1 VLTCQPALH
10 DATLLHATSNWAC
23 AHVRSVFLEASFFMK
38 SQPDAAG
45 RTAAEVVTQLPVPS
59 RLGMLRFE
67 RLNEAN
73 WALLYLDPNCEKQ
86 FGLPA
91 VELCA
96 LIGSPYASLMEPEAR
111 YQLHDAVQ
119 LQLNNSPYYLV
130 RYTLHTN
137 KGALG
142 VLELG
147 EGYKQHNRHLLRGY
161 LMVVDGLFDDSEQQF
176 GPDLETQN
184 SRLQIALELNQRA
197 QHEQLLHLERVRA
210 QQGLILRLARHRYS
224 TSNSLQEAAGL
235 ITKSACE
242 IYDIACASIW
252 NLVDQRLEPIAE
264 YRRSTGEY
272 LLPEPIDA
280 SVFPSYL
287 EALHN
292 SRAIDANDAQHDPR
306 TREMADSFRP
316 RDISAILDASI
327 RIDGQVVG
335 VLCLE
340 QTGTPREW
348 QSDEIAF
355 AGELADQFA
364 QVISNHNRRTATSA
378 LHLFQRAVE
387 QSANAF
393 LLVNCDGVV
402 EYVNPS
408 FTAITQYTTEEV
420 HGQRLSELPAL
431 ENLNELLLDA
441 NSSLTKSNSWQ
452 GEFKSRRKN
461 LEPYWGQLS
470 ISKVYGDNRELTHY
484 IGIYEDITQS
494 KLAQQRIERLAY
506 TDNLTNLGNRPAFI
520 RNLDERF
527 ARDCDIPIS
536 LLLVDID
543 NFKRINDSLGHQT
556 GDKLLISLAR
566 RLRNSLNPSGIL
578 ARFASNEFAILLD
591 DTDLDAGQQVAS
603 SVLRTLD
610 KPMFVDNQ
618 LISVTASVGL
628 ACAPLHGHDPQTLM
642 KNAGL
647 ALHKA
652 KANGK
657 HQVQVFTEALNAE
670 ASYKLFV
677 ENNLRRALT
686 QNELEVFYQP
696 KLCLRTGRLL
706 GMEALLR
713 WNHPERGMIRPDQF
727 ISVAEETGLIIP
739 IGKWVA
745 RQACRMSKE
754 LTAAGFGR
762 LQVAINLSPKQFSD
776 PELVASIATILQEE
790 NLDASLL
797 ELELTEGLLLE
808 ATEDTRQQLDSLKK
822 LGLSLAMDDFGTG
835 YSSFSYLKK
844 FPIDVIKI
852 DRSFIRDIPDDQ
864 DDMEITSAVIAMAH
878 NLKLKVVAEG
888 IETAE
893 QLAFLRRH
901 RCDVGQGYLF
911 DRPIPGEELVEKLR
925 RYPRGPLA

>member
-1 VLTCQPALH
+1 
-10 DATLLHATSNWAC
+10 
-23 AHVRSVFLEASFFMK
+23 MK
-38 SQPDAAG
+38 SQPDAAN
-45 RTAAEVVTQLPVPS
+45 RMVAEVVTQLPVPS

-67 RLNEAN
+67 RLNEAS
-73 WALLYLDPNCEKQ
+73 WALLYLDPACERT

-91 VELCA
+91 AQLCS
-96 LIGSPYASLMEPEAR
+96 LTGSPYASLMEPEAR
-111 YQLHDAVQ
+111 HRLHDAIQAQ
-119 LQLNNSPYYLV
+119 LVDSAHYTV
-130 RYTLHTN
+130 RYTLHSN
-137 KGALG
+137 HGSLH
-142 VLELG
+142 LMELG
-147 EGYKQHNRHLLRGY
+147 EAFRQRNRQLLRGY
-161 LMVVDGLFDDSEQQF
+161 LMVVDAAVGDVVDDTLKPASVSS
-176 GPDLETQN
+176 P
-184 SRLQIALELNQRA
+184 LQMALELNQRA
-197 QHEQLLHLERVRA
+197 QQEQLQHMERASA
-210 QQGLILRLARHRYS
+210 QQALILSLAQQRYGPHKP
-224 TSNSLQEAAGL
+224 LLEAAEL
-235 ITKSACE
+235 ITRNACD
-242 IYDIACASIW
+242 IYAVDCASLW
-252 NLVDQRLEPIAE
+252 TLQ
-264 YRRSTGEY
+264 GQQ
-272 LLPEPIDA
+272 LLPITAYYGDRQVHGCLQPVDLGE
-280 SVFPSYL
+280 FPDYL
-287 EALHN
+287 AALHA
-292 SRAIDANDAQHDPR
+292 SRAIDASDVASDPR
-306 TREMADSFRP
+306 TRQLARQLAM
-316 RDISAILDASI
+316 RDVSSVLDASI

-340 QTGTPREW
+340 QSGGGRVW
-348 QSDEIAF
+348 RADEIAF

-364 QVISNHNRRTATSA
+364 QVINNHDRRAATSA
-378 LHLFQRAVE
+378 LNLFQRAVE

-408 FTAITQYTTEEV
+408 FTAITQYSTEEV
-420 HGQRLSELPAL
+420 HGKRLADLPAL
-431 ENLNELLLDA
+431 ENLSELLFDA
-441 NSSLTKSNSWQ
+441 PSSLANGNSWQ

-470 ISKVYGDNRELTHY
+470 ISKVYGDDRELTHY

-520 RNLDERF
+520 RCLDESF
-527 ARDCDIPIS
+527 AHDSDRPIS
-536 LLLVDID
+536 MMLVDID

-556 GDKLLISLAR
+556 GDKLLVSLSR
-566 RLRNSLNPSGIL
+566 RLRNSLSPAGSL
-578 ARFASNEFAILLD
+578 ARFASNEFAVLLH
-591 DTDLDAGQQVAS
+591 DTDLEAGQRIAQE
-603 SVLRTLD
+603 VLLTLD

-618 LISVTASVGL
+618 LINVTGSVGL
-628 ACAPLHGHDPQTLM
+628 ACAPLHGRDPQTLM

-686 QNELEVFYQP
+686 QNELDVFYQP

-713 WNHPERGMIRPDQF
+713 WNHPEKGMIRPDQF

-739 IGKWVA
+739 IGKWIA
-745 RQACRMSKE
+745 RQACRMSKA
-754 LTAAGFGR
+754 LTAAGLGR

-776 PELVASIATILQEE
+776 PDLVASIASILQEE
-790 NLDASLL
+790 ALDASLL

-808 ATEDTRQQLDSLKK
+808 ATVDTHQQLEQLKQ
-822 LGLSLAMDDFGTG
+822 LGMTLAMDDFGTG
-835 YSSFSYLKK
+835 YSSLSYLKK

-852 DRSFIRDIPDDQ
+852 DRSFIHEIPDNQ

-888 IETAE
+888 IETAA
-893 QLAFLRRH
+893 QLAFLRRQ

-911 DRPIPGEELVEKLR
+911 DKPIPGAELIERLK
-925 RYPRGPLA
+925 RYPRGPKA

>member
-1 VLTCQPALH
+1 
-10 DATLLHATSNWAC
+10 
-23 AHVRSVFLEASFFMK
+23 MK
-38 SQPDAAG
+38 SQPDVA
-45 RTAAEVVTQLPVPS
+45 RMAAEVVTQLPVPS

-67 RLNEAN
+67 RLNEAS
-73 WALLYLDPNCEKQ
+73 WALLYLDPNCERQ

-96 LIGSPYASLMEPEAR
+96 LVGTPYASLMEPQVR
-111 YQLHDAVQ
+111 YQLHDAIQQQ
-119 LQLNNSPYYLV
+119 LSQSPHYLV
-130 RYTLHTN
+130 RYTLHTSD
-137 KGALG
+137 GPLSL
-142 VLELG
+142 LEMG
-147 EGYKQHNRHLLRGY
+147 EAYKQHNRHLVRGY
-161 LMVVDGLFDDSEQQF
+161 LMVVDGLFSEA
-176 GPDLETQN
+176 PVTAPTADLENQN

-197 QHEQLLHLERVRA
+197 QQEQLQHLERVRA
-210 QQGLILRLARHRYS
+210 QQELILLLARQRY
-224 TSNSLQEAAGL
+224 TTPNSLQEAAEL
-235 ITKSACE
+235 ITRSACD
-242 IYDIACASIW
+242 IYQIDCASIW
-252 NLVDQRLEPIAE
+252 NLEGQRLVPISA
-264 YRRSTGEY
+264 YHRADQQHH
-272 LLPEPIDA
+272 LPEAIDA
-280 SVFPSYL
+280 SNFPDYL
-287 EALHN
+287 EALHS
-292 SRAIDANDAQHDPR
+292 SRAIDATHAMRDPR
-306 TREMADSFRP
+306 TREMAENLRAKDVH
-316 RDISAILDASI
+316 AMLDASI
-327 RIDGQVVG
+327 RVDGQVIG

-340 QTGTPREW
+340 QSGSSRAW
-348 QSDEIAF
+348 QTDEIAF

-364 QVISNHNRRTATSA
+364 QVINNHNRRTATSA

-408 FTAITQYTTEEV
+408 FTAITQYSAEEV
-420 HGQRLSELPAL
+420 HGHRLAQLPAL
-431 ENLNELLLDA
+431 ENLSELLFDA
-441 NSSLTKSNSWQ
+441 PSSLAKSNSWQ

-484 IGIYEDITQS
+484 IGIYEDITQT

-527 ARDCDIPIS
+527 ARDSDSPIS

-566 RLRNSLNPSGIL
+566 RLRNSLSAGGSL
-578 ARFASNEFAILLD
+578 ARFASNEFAVLLD
-591 DTDLDAGQQVAS
+591 DADLESGQQVAS
-603 SVLRTLD
+603 QLLATLD

-618 LISVTASVGL
+618 LISVTGSVGL
-628 ACAPLHGHDPQTLM
+628 ACAPLHGRDPQTLM
-642 KNAGL
+642 RNAGL

-686 QNELEVFYQP
+686 QNELDVFYQP
-696 KLCLRTGRLL
+696 KLCLRSGRLL

-713 WNHPERGMIRPDQF
+713 WNHPEKGMIRPDQF

-739 IGKWVA
+739 IGKWIA
-745 RQACRMSKE
+745 RQACRMSKQ
-754 LTAAGFGR
+754 LSAAGMGN

-776 PELVASIATILQEE
+776 PDLVASIATILKEE
-790 NLDASLL
+790 QLPANLL

-808 ATEDTRQQLDSLKK
+808 ATEDTRLQLDQLKSF
-822 LGLSLAMDDFGTG
+822 GLTLAMDDFGTG
-835 YSSFSYLKK
+835 YSSLSYLKI
-844 FPIDVIKI
+844 PHRHHQ
-852 DRSFIRDIPDDQ
+852 DRS
-864 DDMEITSAVIAMAH
+864 
-878 NLKLKVVAEG
+878 
-888 IETAE
+888 
-893 QLAFLRRH
+893 QLYPRNPGQPGRHGNHLGGDRHGPQPQAQGGGRRH
-901 RCDVGQGYLF
+901 RNQRATGVPAPASLRCGPGLPV
-911 DRPIPGEELVEKLR
+911 RPAN
-925 RYPRGPLA
+925 PRCRAA

>member
-1 VLTCQPALH
+1 
-10 DATLLHATSNWAC
+10 
-23 AHVRSVFLEASFFMK
+23 MK
-38 SQPDAAG
+38 SQTDAAG
-45 RTAAEVVTQLPVPS
+45 RSAAEVVTQLPVPS

-73 WALLYLDPNCEKQ
+73 WALLFLDSNCEKQ
-86 FGLPA
+86 FGLAA
-91 VELCA
+91 VDLCA

-111 YQLHDAVQ
+111 YQLHDDVQ
-119 LQLNNSPYYLV
+119 LQLATANNYLI
-130 RYTLHTN
+130 RYTLHTPS
-137 KGALG
+137 GPLG
-142 VLELG
+142 LLEIG
-147 EGYKQHNRHLLRGY
+147 EAYKQHNRHLLRGY
-161 LMVVDGLFDDSEQQF
+161 FLITGSALEDGSTAPDA
-176 GPDLETQN
+176 DLESRN

-197 QHEQLLHLERVRA
+197 QRDQFAHLERVRA
-210 QQGLILRLARHRYS
+210 QQDLILRLTRHRY
-224 TSNSLQEAAGL
+224 TTTNTLLEAAEL
-235 ITKSACE
+235 ITQSACD
-242 IYDIACASIW
+242 IYDVDRASIW
-252 NLVDQRLEPIAE
+252 NLNDKCLEPIAD
-264 YRRSTGEY
+264 YRRQTGDY
-272 LLPEPIDA
+272 QPRSPIDV
-280 SVFPSYL
+280 SPYPSYL
-287 EALHN
+287 QALHT
-292 SRAIDANDAQHDPR
+292 SRAIDASNIHSDPR
-306 TREMADSFRP
+306 TRELAEDLHP
-316 RDISAILDASI
+316 QGVNAVLDASI

-340 QTGTPREW
+340 QTGTTREW
-348 QSDEIAF
+348 QTDEIAF

-364 QVISNHNRRTATSA
+364 QVINNLNRRAATNA

-408 FTAITQYTTEEV
+408 FTAITQYSSEEV
-420 HGQRLSELPAL
+420 AGHRLSELPAL
-431 ENLNELLLDA
+431 ENLNELLLEA
-441 NSSLTKSNSWQ
+441 NSSLTSSNSWQ

-461 LEPYWGQLS
+461 LEPYWSQLS

-527 ARDCDIPIS
+527 DRDTDTPMS

-566 RLRNSLNPSGIL
+566 RLRNTLSPSDVL
-578 ARFASNEFAILLD
+578 ARFASNEFAVLLD
-591 DTDLDAGQQVAS
+591 HTGQEAGQSIASQVLA
-603 SVLRTLD
+603 TLD

-618 LISVTASVGL
+618 LISVTGSVGL
-628 ACAPLHGHDPQTLM
+628 ACAPLHGRDPQTLM

-696 KLCLRTGRLL
+696 KLCLLTGRLT

-713 WNHPERGMIRPDQF
+713 WNHPEKGMIRPDQF

-745 RQACRMSKE
+745 RQSCRMSKD
-754 LTAAGFGR
+754 LTAAGFGN
-762 LQVAINLSPKQFSD
+762 LQVAINVSPKQFSD
-776 PELVASIATILQEE
+776 PELVSSIAAILKEE
-790 NLDASLL
+790 ALDASLL

-852 DRSFIRDIPDDQ
+852 DRSFIRDIPDDE

-888 IETAE
+888 IETAA

-911 DRPIPGEELVEKLR
+911 DKPIPGEALIEKLA
-925 RYPRGPLA
+925 RYPRRAPI

>member
-1 VLTCQPALH
+1 
-10 DATLLHATSNWAC
+10 
-23 AHVRSVFLEASFFMK
+23 MK
-38 SQPDAAG
+38 SQPDAAS
-45 RTAAEVVTQLPVPS
+45 RMAAEVVTQLPVPS

-67 RLNEAN
+67 RLNEAS
-73 WALLYLDPNCEKQ
+73 WALLFLDPNCERH

-91 VELCA
+91 AELCA
-96 LIGSPYASLMEPEAR
+96 LVDSPFASLMEPQAR
-111 YQLHDAVQ
+111 YSLHDAIQ
-119 LQLNNSPYYLV
+119 LQLASTPYYLI
-130 RYTLHTN
+130 RYTLHTTQ
-137 KGALG
+137 GSLSL
-142 VLELG
+142 LELG
-147 EGYKQHNRHLLRGY
+147 EAYKQHNRQLLRGY
-161 LMVVDGLFDDSEQQF
+161 LLVIDVPGSET
-176 GPDLETQN
+176 PDLSADLESQN
-184 SRLQIALELNQRA
+184 SRLHIALQLNQQA
-197 QHEQLLHLERVRA
+197 QQEQLQHLDRVRA
-210 QQGLILRLARHRYS
+210 QQDLILRLARHRYS
-224 TSNSLQEAAGL
+224 ASNSLQEAAQL
-235 ITKSACE
+235 ITRSACE
-242 IYDIACASIW
+242 IYEIDCASIW
-252 NLVDQRLEPIAE
+252 YLENQSLEPISAF
-264 YRRSTGEY
+264 YRSTQEY
-272 LLPEPIDA
+272 HLPQPIDA
-280 SVFPSYL
+280 GLYPNYL
-287 EALHN
+287 DALHT
-292 SRAIDANDAQHDPR
+292 SRAIDANNAMHDPR
-306 TREMADSFRP
+306 TREMAQSLRP
-316 RDISAILDASI
+316 RDVNAMLDASI

-340 QTGTPREW
+340 QTGVTRAW

-364 QVISNHNRRTATSA
+364 QVINNHNRRTATSA

-408 FTAITQYTTEEV
+408 FTAITQYSTEEV

-431 ENLNELLLDA
+431 ENLSELLFDA
-441 NSSLTKSNSWQ
+441 PSALAKSNSWQ

-484 IGIYEDITQS
+484 IGIYEDITQT

-506 TDNLTNLGNRPAFI
+506 TDNLTTLGNRPSFI

-527 ARDCDIPIS
+527 ARDSDTPIS

-566 RLRNSLNPSGIL
+566 RLRNSLSPTGSL
-578 ARFASNEFAILLD
+578 ARFASNEFAVLLD
-591 DTDLDAGQQVAS
+591 DTDLDSGQQIAIQ
-603 SVLRTLD
+603 VLKTLD

-618 LISVTASVGL
+618 LINVTGSVGL
-628 ACAPLHGHDPQTLM
+628 ACAPLHGRDPQTLM

-696 KLCLRTGRLL
+696 KLCLRSGRLL

-713 WNHPERGMIRPDQF
+713 WNHPEKGMIRPDQF

-739 IGKWVA
+739 IGKWIA
-745 RQACRMSKE
+745 RQACRMSKQ
-754 LTAAGFGR
+754 LTAAGLGN

-776 PELVASIATILQEE
+776 PDLVASIANILKEE
-790 NLDASLL
+790 ALPAPLL

-808 ATEDTRQQLDSLKK
+808 ATEDTRQQLDQLKG
-822 LGLSLAMDDFGTG
+822 LGLTLAMDDFGTG
-835 YSSFSYLKK
+835 YSSLSYLKK
-844 FPIDVIKI
+844 FPIDIIKI
-852 DRSFIRDIPDDQ
+852 DRSFIHEIPDNQ

-888 IETAE
+888 IETAA

-911 DRPIPGEELVEKLR
+911 DRPIPGIELIDKLK
-925 RYPRGPLA
+925 RYPRGPMA

>member
-1 VLTCQPALH
+1 
-10 DATLLHATSNWAC
+10 
-23 AHVRSVFLEASFFMK
+23 MK
-38 SQPDAAG
+38 SQPDAAS
-45 RTAAEVVTQLPVPS
+45 RMVAEVVTQLPVPS

-67 RLNEAN
+67 RLNEAS
-73 WALLYLDPNCEKQ
+73 WAMLFLDPSCERQ
-86 FGLPA
+86 FGMPA
-91 VELCA
+91 VDLCA

-111 YQLHDAVQ
+111 YKLHDTIE
-119 LQLNNSPYYLV
+119 LQLSQRNHYLV
-130 RYTLHTN
+130 RYTLHTSA
-137 KGALG
+137 GPLHL
-142 VLELG
+142 LEVG
-147 EGYKQHNRHLLRGY
+147 EAYKQHNRHLLRGY
-161 LMVVDGLFDDSEQQF
+161 LLVIDGQPGDSPELS
-176 GPDLETQN
+176 PSELETRN
-184 SRLQIALELNQRA
+184 NRLQIALQLNQQA
-197 QHEQLLHLERVRA
+197 QQEQLEHLERVRA
-210 QQGLILRLARHRYS
+210 QQDLILRLARQRYS
-224 TSNSLQEAAGL
+224 AGNSLQEAAEL
-235 ITKSACE
+235 ITRSACE
-242 IYDIACASIW
+242 IYKVDCASIW
-252 NLVDQRLEPIAE
+252 NLEDQRLEPISAYYRDTQE
-264 YRRSTGEY
+264 YR
-272 LLPEPIDA
+272 LPEALDV
-280 SVFPSYL
+280 SQFPNYL
-287 EALHN
+287 EALHT
-292 SRAIDANDAQHDPR
+292 SRAIDAHNANHDPR
-306 TREMADSFRP
+306 TRELVDHLRQHN
-316 RDISAILDASI
+316 ISAMIDASI

-340 QTGTPREW
+340 HRGSTRTW
-348 QSDEIAF
+348 QSDELAF

-364 QVISNHNRRTATSA
+364 QVINNHNRRTATSA

-393 LLVNCDGVV
+393 LLVNRDGVV

-408 FTAITQYTTEEV
+408 FTAITQYSAEEV
-420 HGQRLSELPAL
+420 HGHRLSELPAL
-431 ENLNELLLDA
+431 ENLNDLLFDA
-441 NSSLTKSNSWQ
+441 PSSLATNNSWQ

-484 IGIYEDITQS
+484 IGIYEDITQT

-506 TDNLTNLGNRPAFI
+506 TDNLTTLGNRPSFI

-527 ARDCDIPIS
+527 NCDSDSKIS

-566 RLRNSLNPSGIL
+566 RLRNSLSPGGSL
-578 ARFASNEFAILLD
+578 ARFASNEFAVLLD
-591 DTDLDAGQQVAS
+591 DTDMEGGQQVAQQ
-603 SVLRTLD
+603 LLKTLD
-610 KPMFVDNQ
+610 KPLFVDNQ
-618 LISVTASVGL
+618 LINVTASVGL
-628 ACAPLHGHDPQTLM
+628 ACAPLHGRDPQTLM

-696 KLCLRTGRLL
+696 KLCLRSGRLL

-713 WNHPERGMIRPDQF
+713 WNHPEKGMIRPDQF

-739 IGKWVA
+739 IGKWIA
-745 RQACRMSKE
+745 RQACRMSQE
-754 LTAAGFGR
+754 LASEGLGN

-776 PELVASIATILQEE
+776 PDLVASIAKILKEE
-790 NLDASLL
+790 ALPPHLL

-808 ATEDTRQQLDSLKK
+808 ATEDTHRQLDQLKQ
-822 LGLSLAMDDFGTG
+822 LGLTLAMDDFGTG
-835 YSSFSYLKK
+835 YSSLSYLKK
-844 FPIDVIKI
+844 FPIDIIKI
-852 DRSFIRDIPDDQ
+852 DRSFINEIPDNQ
-864 DDMEITSAVIAMAH
+864 DDMEITSAVVAMAH

-911 DRPIPGEELVEKLR
+911 DRPISGHELLDKLK
-925 RYPRGPLA
+925 RYPRGPIA

>member
-1 VLTCQPALH
+1 
-10 DATLLHATSNWAC
+10 
-23 AHVRSVFLEASFFMK
+23 MK
-38 SQPDAAG
+38 SQTDAAG
-45 RTAAEVVTQLPVPS
+45 RSAAEVVTQLPVPS

-73 WALLYLDPNCEKQ
+73 WALLFLDPNCERQ
-86 FGLPA
+86 FGLAA
-91 VELCA
+91 VDLCA

-111 YQLHDAVQ
+111 YQLHDDIQQQ
-119 LQLNNSPYYLV
+119 LASSPNYLI
-130 RYTLHTN
+130 RYTLHTP
-137 KGALG
+137 KGPLG
-142 VLELG
+142 LLEIG
-147 EGYKQHNRHLLRGY
+147 EAYKQHNRHLLRGY
-161 LMVVDGLFDDSEQQF
+161 FLIVEGLVTTGEPVTDS
-176 GPDLETQN
+176 DLETRN
-184 SRLQIALELNQRA
+184 LRLQIALELNQRA
-197 QHEQLLHLERVRA
+197 QRDQFAHLERVRA
-210 QQGLILRLARHRYS
+210 QQDLILRLTRHRY
-224 TSNSLQEAAGL
+224 TTANTLLEAAEL
-235 ITKSACE
+235 ITKSACD
-242 IYDIACASIW
+242 IYDVDHVSIW
-252 NLVDQRLEPIAE
+252 NLNEKRLEPITDYSRE
-264 YRRSTGEY
+264 TGDYQSRTPVDISPYPTY
-272 LLPEPIDA
+272 LQ
-280 SVFPSYL
+280 
-287 EALHN
+287 ALN
-292 SRAIDANDAQHDPR
+292 TSRAIDASNIQTDPR
-306 TREMADSFRP
+306 TCEMAKILNPGETR
-316 RDISAILDASI
+316 AVLDASI
-327 RIDGQVVG
+327 RIDGQVIG

-340 QTGTPREW
+340 QSGSTREW

-364 QVISNHNRRTATSA
+364 QVINNHNRRAATNA

-393 LLVNCDGVV
+393 LLVNCNGVV

-408 FTAITQYTTEEV
+408 FTAITQYSSEEV
-420 HGQRLSELPAL
+420 SGHKLSELPAL
-431 ENLNELLLDA
+431 ENLNQLLLEA
-441 NSSLTKSNSWQ
+441 NSSLTNSNSWQ

-527 ARDCDIPIS
+527 ARDTDTPMS

-566 RLRNSLNPSGIL
+566 RLRNTLSPSDVL
-578 ARFASNEFAILLD
+578 ARFASNEFAVLID
-591 DTDLDAGQQVAS
+591 NTDQEAGQATATQVLA
-603 SVLRTLD
+603 TLD

-618 LISVTASVGL
+618 LISVTGSVGL
-628 ACAPLHGHDPQTLM
+628 ACAPLHGRDPQTLM

-696 KLCLRTGRLL
+696 KLCLLTGRLL

-713 WNHPERGMIRPDQF
+713 WNHPEKGMIRPDQF

-745 RQACRMSKE
+745 RQSCRMSKD
-754 LTAAGFGR
+754 LTAAGFGN
-762 LQVAINLSPKQFSD
+762 LQVAINVSPKQFSD
-776 PELVASIATILQEE
+776 PELVSSIAAILKEE
-790 NLDASLL
+790 ELDPSLL

-852 DRSFIRDIPDDQ
+852 DRSFIRDIPDDE

-888 IETAE
+888 IETAA

-911 DRPIPGEELVEKLR
+911 DRPIPGEELIKKLK
-925 RYPRGPLA
+925 RYPRRPSA

>member
-1 VLTCQPALH
+1 M
-10 DATLLHATSNWAC
+10 
-23 AHVRSVFLEASFFMK
+23 FMK
-38 SQPDAAG
+38 SQTDAAG

-73 WALLYLDPNCEKQ
+73 WALLFLDPNCEKQ

-91 VELCA
+91 VDLCA
-96 LIGSPYASLMEPEAR
+96 LIGSPYASLMEPEVR
-111 YQLHDAVQ
+111 YQLHDNVQ
-119 LQLNNSPYYLV
+119 LQLSSSPNYLI
-130 RYTLHTN
+130 RYTLHTP
-137 KGALG
+137 KGPLG
-142 VLELG
+142 LLEIG
-147 EGYKQHNRHLLRGY
+147 EAYKQHNRHLLRGY
-161 LMVVDGLFDDSEQQF
+161 FMIVDEQVIESEQ
-176 GPDLETQN
+176 PVDSDLETRN

-197 QHEQLLHLERVRA
+197 QRDQFAHLERVRA
-210 QQGLILRLARHRYS
+210 QQDLILRLTRHRY
-224 TSNSLQEAAGL
+224 TTANTLLEAAQL
-235 ITKSACE
+235 ITRSACD
-242 IYDIACASIW
+242 IYDVDHVSLW
-252 NLVDQRLEPIAE
+252 NLNDKRLEPITDYDRE
-264 YRRSTGEY
+264 SGDYRTRT
-272 LLPEPIDA
+272 PIDI
-280 SVFPSYL
+280 SPYPSYL
-287 EALHN
+287 QALHT
-292 SRAIDANDAQHDPR
+292 SRAIDAGNIQTDPR
-306 TREMADSFRP
+306 TREMAESLTPLENR
-316 RDISAILDASI
+316 AVLDASI

-340 QTGTPREW
+340 QTGSTREW

-364 QVISNHNRRTATSA
+364 QVINNHNRRAATNA

-408 FTAITQYTTEEV
+408 FTAITQYSSEEV
-420 HGQRLSELPAL
+420 SGRKLSELPAL
-431 ENLNELLLDA
+431 ENLNQLLLEA
-441 NSSLTKSNSWQ
+441 NSSLTTSNSWQ

-470 ISKVYGDNRELTHY
+470 ISKVYSDTRELTHY
-484 IGIYEDITQS
+484 IGIYEDITES

-527 ARDCDIPIS
+527 ARDTDTPMS

-566 RLRNSLNPSGIL
+566 RLRNTLSPTDVL
-578 ARFASNEFAILLD
+578 ARFASNEFAVLLD
-591 DTDLDAGQQVAS
+591 NTGQEAGQTTAAE
-603 SVLRTLD
+603 VLATLD

-618 LISVTASVGL
+618 LISVTGSVGL
-628 ACAPLHGHDPQTLM
+628 ACAPLHGRDPQTLM

-696 KLCLRTGRLL
+696 KLCLLTGRLL

-713 WNHPERGMIRPDQF
+713 WNHPEKGMIRPDQF

-745 RQACRMSKE
+745 RQSCRMSKD
-754 LTAAGFGR
+754 LTAAGFGH
-762 LQVAINLSPKQFSD
+762 LQVAINVSPKQFSD
-776 PELVASIATILQEE
+776 PELVSSIAAILREE
-790 NLDASLL
+790 ALDPSLL

-852 DRSFIRDIPDDQ
+852 DRSFIRDIPDDE

-888 IETAE
+888 IETAA

-911 DRPIPGEELVEKLR
+911 DKPIPGEELIEKLQ
-925 RYPRGPLA
+925 RYPRRPSA

>member
-1 VLTCQPALH
+1 
-10 DATLLHATSNWAC
+10 
-23 AHVRSVFLEASFFMK
+23 MK
-38 SQPDAAG
+38 SQPDAAN
-45 RTAAEVVTQLPVPS
+45 RMVAEVVTQLPVPS

-73 WALLYLDPNCEKQ
+73 WALLYLDPACERT

-91 VELCA
+91 AQLCS
-96 LIGSPYASLMEPEAR
+96 LTGSPYASLMEPEAR
-111 YQLHDAVQ
+111 HRLHDAIQAQ
-119 LQLNNSPYYLV
+119 LVDSAHYTV
-130 RYTLHTN
+130 RYTLHSN
-137 KGALG
+137 HGSLH
-142 VLELG
+142 LMELG
-147 EGYKQHNRHLLRGY
+147 EAFRQRNRQLLRGY
-161 LMVVDGLFDDSEQQF
+161 LMVVDAAVDS
-176 GPDLETQN
+176 LVETSLTPAN
-184 SRLQIALELNQRA
+184 AGSPLQMALELNQRA
-197 QHEQLLHLERVRA
+197 QQEQLQHMERASA
-210 QQGLILRLARHRYS
+210 QQALILSLAQQRYG
-224 TSNSLQEAAGL
+224 THKPLLEAAEL
-235 ITKSACE
+235 ITRNACD
-242 IYDIACASIW
+242 IYAVDCASLW
-252 NLVDQRLEPIAE
+252 TLQ
-264 YRRSTGEY
+264 GQQ
-272 LLPEPIDA
+272 LLPITAYYGDRQVHGCLQPVDLCE
-280 SVFPSYL
+280 FPDYL
-287 EALHN
+287 AALHA
-292 SRAIDANDAQHDPR
+292 SRAIDASDVASDPR
-306 TREMADSFRP
+306 TRQLAQQLAM
-316 RDISAILDASI
+316 RDVSSVLDASI

-340 QTGTPREW
+340 QSGSGRVW
-348 QSDEIAF
+348 RADEIAF

-364 QVISNHNRRTATSA
+364 QVINNHDRRAATSA
-378 LHLFQRAVE
+378 LNLFQRAVE

-408 FTAITQYTTEEV
+408 FTAITQYSTEEV
-420 HGQRLSELPAL
+420 HGKRLADLPAL
-431 ENLNELLLDA
+431 ENLSELLFDA
-441 NSSLTKSNSWQ
+441 PSSLANGNSWQ

-470 ISKVYGDNRELTHY
+470 ISKVYGDDRELTHY

-520 RNLDERF
+520 RSLDESF
-527 ARDCDIPIS
+527 AHNSDRPIS
-536 LLLVDID
+536 MMLVDID

-556 GDKLLISLAR
+556 GDKLLVSLSR
-566 RLRNSLNPSGIL
+566 RLRNSLSPAGSL
-578 ARFASNEFAILLD
+578 ARFASNEFAVLLH
-591 DTDLDAGQQVAS
+591 DTDLEAGQRIAQQV
-603 SVLRTLD
+603 LLTLD

-618 LISVTASVGL
+618 LINVTGSVGL
-628 ACAPLHGHDPQTLM
+628 ACAPLHGCDPQTLM

-686 QNELEVFYQP
+686 QNELDVFYQP
-696 KLCLRTGRLL
+696 KLCLRSGRLL

-713 WNHPERGMIRPDQF
+713 WNHPEKGMIRPDQF

-739 IGKWVA
+739 IGKWIA
-745 RQACRMSKE
+745 RQACRMSKA
-754 LTAAGFGR
+754 LTAAGLGR

-776 PELVASIATILQEE
+776 PDLVASIASILQEE
-790 NLDASLL
+790 ALDASLL

-808 ATEDTRQQLDSLKK
+808 ATVDTHQQLEQLKQ
-822 LGLSLAMDDFGTG
+822 LGMTLAMDDFGTG
-835 YSSFSYLKK
+835 YSSLSYLKK

-852 DRSFIRDIPDDQ
+852 DRSFIHEIPDNQ

-888 IETAE
+888 IETAA
-893 QLAFLRRH
+893 QLAFLRRQ

-911 DRPIPGEELVEKLR
+911 DKPIPGAELIERLK
-925 RYPRGPLA
+925 RYPRGPQA

>member
-1 VLTCQPALH
+1 
-10 DATLLHATSNWAC
+10 
-23 AHVRSVFLEASFFMK
+23 MK
-38 SQPDAAG
+38 SQTDAAG

-73 WALLYLDPNCEKQ
+73 WALLFLDPNCEKQ

-111 YQLHDAVQ
+111 YRLHDEIQ
-119 LQLNNSPYYLV
+119 LQLASAPFYLA
-130 RYTLHTN
+130 RYTLHTP
-137 KGALG
+137 KGPLG
-142 VLELG
+142 LLEIG
-147 EGYKQHNRHLLRGY
+147 EAYKQHNRHLLRGY
-161 LMVVDGLFDDSEQQF
+161 FLVVEGMIGEGEQTY

-197 QHEQLLHLERVRA
+197 QRDQLAHLERVRA
-210 QQGLILRLARHRYS
+210 QQELILRLTRHRYN
-224 TSNSLQEAAGL
+224 TANSVLEAAEL
-235 ITKSACE
+235 ITKSACD
-242 IYDIACASIW
+242 IYDVDRVGIW
-252 NLVDQRLEPIAE
+252 SLHEQRLESIAD
-264 YRRSTGEY
+264 YHRQSCDYQVRKPLDISQYPNY
-272 LLPEPIDA
+272 LD
-280 SVFPSYL
+280 
-287 EALHN
+287 ALHN
-292 SRAIDANDAQHDPR
+292 SRAIDVSNVQNDPR
-306 TREMADSFRP
+306 TREIADTLLP
-316 RDISAILDASI
+316 RGVNAILDASI

-340 QTGTPREW
+340 QTGSAREW
-348 QSDEIAF
+348 QPDEITF

-364 QVISNHNRRTATSA
+364 QVINNHSRRAATNA
-378 LHLFQRAVE
+378 LYLFQRAVE

-393 LLVNCDGVV
+393 LLVNCEGMI

-408 FTAITQYTTEEV
+408 FTAITQYSSEEV
-420 HGQRLSELPAL
+420 HGHKLSELPAL
-431 ENLNELLLDA
+431 ENLNALLLDA
-441 NSSLTKSNSWQ
+441 NSSLNKSNSWQ

-527 ARDCDIPIS
+527 ARDSDTPMS

-566 RLRNSLNPSGIL
+566 RLRNTLSPSDIL
-578 ARFASNEFAILLD
+578 ARFASNEFAVLLD
-591 DTDLDAGQQVAS
+591 HSGLEAGQNVAS
-603 SVLRTLD
+603 QVLATLD

-618 LISVTASVGL
+618 LISVTGSVGL
-628 ACAPLHGHDPQTLM
+628 ACAPLHGRDPQTLM

-696 KLCLRTGRLL
+696 KLCLRSGRLL

-713 WNHPERGMIRPDQF
+713 WNHPEKGMIRPDQF

-745 RQACRMSKE
+745 RQSCRMSKA
-754 LTAAGFGR
+754 LTEAGFGN
-762 LQVAINLSPKQFSD
+762 LQVAINVSPKQFSD
-776 PELVASIATILQEE
+776 PDLVSSIASILEE
-790 NLDASLL
+790 EALDASLL

-852 DRSFIRDIPDDQ
+852 DRSFIRDIPDDE

-888 IETAE
+888 IETAA
-893 QLAFLRRH
+893 QLKFLRRH

-911 DRPIPGEELVEKLR
+911 DKPIPGEELIEKLKRYTR
-925 RYPRGPLA
+925 RPSA

>member
-1 VLTCQPALH
+1 
-10 DATLLHATSNWAC
+10 
-23 AHVRSVFLEASFFMK
+23 MK
-38 SQPDAAG
+38 SQTDAAG
-45 RTAAEVVTQLPVPS
+45 RSAAEVVTQLPVPS

-73 WALLYLDPNCEKQ
+73 WALLFLDPNCEKQ

-91 VELCA
+91 VDLCA
-96 LIGSPYASLMEPEAR
+96 LIGSPYASLMEPQAR
-111 YQLHDAVQ
+111 YQLHDDIQQQ
-119 LQLNNSPYYLV
+119 LASSPNYLI
-130 RYTLHTN
+130 RYTLHSP
-137 KGALG
+137 KGTLG
-142 VLELG
+142 LLEIG
-147 EGYKQHNRHLLRGY
+147 EAYKQHNRHLLRGY
-161 LMVVDGLFDDSEQQF
+161 FLIVDGLVTESESATDS
-176 GPDLETQN
+176 DLETRN
-184 SRLQIALELNQRA
+184 LRLQIALELNQRA
-197 QHEQLLHLERVRA
+197 QRDQFAHLERVRA
-210 QQGLILRLARHRYS
+210 QQDLILRLTRHRY
-224 TSNSLQEAAGL
+224 TTANTLLEAAKL
-235 ITKSACE
+235 ITKSACD
-242 IYDIACASIW
+242 IYDVDHVSIW
-252 NLVDQRLEPIAE
+252 NLTDKRLEPITD
-264 YRRSTGEY
+264 YRRESGDYQSRT
-272 LLPEPIDA
+272 PIDISA
-280 SVFPSYL
+280 YPTYL
-287 EALHN
+287 QALN
-292 SRAIDANDAQHDPR
+292 TSRAIDASNIQTDPR
-306 TREMADSFRP
+306 TREMAESLTPGEDK
-316 RDISAILDASI
+316 AVLDASI
-327 RIDGQVVG
+327 RIDGQVIG

-340 QTGTPREW
+340 QSGSIREW

-364 QVISNHNRRTATSA
+364 QVINNHNRRAATNA

-393 LLVNCDGVV
+393 LLVNCNGVV

-408 FTAITQYTTEEV
+408 FTAITQYSSDEV
-420 HGQRLSELPAL
+420 SGHKLSELPAL
-431 ENLNELLLDA
+431 ENLNQLLLEA
-441 NSSLTKSNSWQ
+441 NSSLTNSNSWQ

-527 ARDCDIPIS
+527 ARDTDTPMS

-566 RLRNSLNPSGIL
+566 RLRNTLSPTDVL
-578 ARFASNEFAILLD
+578 ARFASNEFAVLLD
-591 DTDLDAGQQVAS
+591 NTDQEAGQATASQVLA
-603 SVLRTLD
+603 TLD

-618 LISVTASVGL
+618 LISVTGSVGL
-628 ACAPLHGHDPQTLM
+628 ACAPLHGRDPQTLM

-696 KLCLRTGRLL
+696 KLCLLTGRLL

-713 WNHPERGMIRPDQF
+713 WNHPEKGMIRPDQF

-745 RQACRMSKE
+745 RQSCRMSKD
-754 LTAAGFGR
+754 LTAAGFGN
-762 LQVAINLSPKQFSD
+762 LQVAINVSPKQFSD
-776 PELVASIATILQEE
+776 PELVSSIAAILREE
-790 NLDASLL
+790 ELDPSLL

-852 DRSFIRDIPDDQ
+852 DRSFIRDIPDDE

-888 IETAE
+888 IETAA

-911 DRPIPGEELVEKLR
+911 DKPIPGEELIEKLK
-925 RYPRGPLA
+925 RYPRRPSA

>member
-1 VLTCQPALH
+1 
-10 DATLLHATSNWAC
+10 
-23 AHVRSVFLEASFFMK
+23 MK
-38 SQPDAAG
+38 SQPDVA
-45 RTAAEVVTQLPVPS
+45 RMAAEVVTQLPVPS

-67 RLNEAN
+67 RLNEAS
-73 WALLYLDPNCEKQ
+73 WSLLYLDPNCERQ

-96 LIGSPYASLMEPEAR
+96 LLGTPYASLMEPQAR
-111 YQLHDAVQ
+111 YQLHDTIQQQ
-119 LQLNNSPYYLV
+119 LTQSPHYLV
-130 RYTLHTN
+130 RYTLHTSD
-137 KGALG
+137 GPLSL
-142 VLELG
+142 LEMG
-147 EGYKQHNRHLLRGY
+147 EAYKQHNRHLLRGY
-161 LMVVDGLFDDSEQQF
+161 LMVVDGLFSEIA
-176 GPDLETQN
+176 PTAPTADLENQN

-197 QHEQLLHLERVRA
+197 QQEQLQHLERVSA
-210 QQGLILRLARHRYS
+210 QQALILLLARQRY
-224 TSNSLQEAAGL
+224 TANNSLQEAAEL
-235 ITKSACE
+235 ITRSACD
-242 IYDIACASIW
+242 IYQLDCASIW
-252 NLVDQRLEPIAE
+252 NLEGQRLVPISA
-264 YRRSTGEY
+264 YHRGDQKHY
-272 LLPEPIDA
+272 LPDPIDA
-280 SVFPSYL
+280 SCFPDYL
-287 EALHN
+287 EALHT
-292 SRAIDANDAQHDPR
+292 SRAIDANNAMRDPR
-306 TREMADSFRP
+306 TREMAENLRAK
-316 RDISAILDASI
+316 DIHAMLDASI
-327 RIDGQVVG
+327 RVDGQVVG

-340 QTGTPREW
+340 QGGSSRVW
-348 QSDEIAF
+348 QADEIAF

-364 QVISNHNRRTATSA
+364 QVINNHNRRTATNA

-408 FTAITQYTTEEV
+408 FTAITQYSAEEV
-420 HGQRLSELPAL
+420 HGHRLAQLPAL
-431 ENLNELLLDA
+431 ENLSELLFDA
-441 NSSLTKSNSWQ
+441 PSSLAKSNSWQ

-484 IGIYEDITQS
+484 IGIYEDITQT

-527 ARDCDIPIS
+527 ARDSDSPIS

-566 RLRNSLNPSGIL
+566 RLRNSLSAGGSL
-578 ARFASNEFAILLD
+578 ARFASNEFAVLLD
-591 DTDLDAGQQVAS
+591 DTDLESGQQVAS
-603 SVLRTLD
+603 QLLATLD

-618 LISVTASVGL
+618 LISVTGSVGL
-628 ACAPLHGHDPQTLM
+628 ACAPLHGRDPQTLM
-642 KNAGL
+642 RNAGL

-686 QNELEVFYQP
+686 QNELDVFYQP
-696 KLCLRTGRLL
+696 KLCLRSGRLL

-713 WNHPERGMIRPDQF
+713 WNHPEKGMIRPDQF

-739 IGKWVA
+739 IGKWIA
-745 RQACRMSKE
+745 RQACRMSKQ
-754 LTAAGFGR
+754 LSAAGMGN

-776 PELVASIATILQEE
+776 PDLVASIATILKEE
-790 NLDASLL
+790 QLPANLL

-808 ATEDTRQQLDSLKK
+808 ATEDTRLQLDQLKSF
-822 LGLSLAMDDFGTG
+822 GLTLAMDDFGTG
-835 YSSFSYLKK
+835 YSSLSYLKK
-844 FPIDVIKI
+844 FPIDIIKI
-852 DRSFIRDIPDDQ
+852 DRSFIHEIPDNQ

-911 DRPIPGEELVEKLR
+911 DRPIPGAELLTMLK
-925 RYPRGPLA
+925 RYPRGPIA

>member
-1 VLTCQPALH
+1 
-10 DATLLHATSNWAC
+10 
-23 AHVRSVFLEASFFMK
+23 MK
-38 SQPDAAG
+38 SQPDAAN
-45 RTAAEVVTQLPVPS
+45 RMAAEVVTQLPVPS

-67 RLNEAN
+67 RLNEPN
-73 WALLYLDPNCEKQ
+73 WALLYLDPSCEKD
-86 FGLPA
+86 FGTPA
-91 VELCA
+91 AELCA
-96 LIGSPYASLMEPEAR
+96 LVGAPYASLMEPEAR
-111 YQLHDAVQ
+111 YQLHEAIAEQ
-119 LQLNNSPYYLV
+119 LAERPHYQV
-130 RYTLHTN
+130 RYVLHSSH
-137 KGALG
+137 GPLSI
-142 VLELG
+142 LEVG
-147 EGYKQHNRHLLRGY
+147 EPYKQQSRQLLRGY
-161 LMVVDGLFDDSEQQF
+161 LLVVDDVPGGMGAFSAAAQGQQ
-176 GPDLETQN
+176 GE
-184 SRLQIALELNQRA
+184 LQIALEVNHRA
-197 QHEQLLHLERVRA
+197 QREQLQHLERVRG
-210 QQGLILRLARHRYS
+210 QQDLILRLARQRYS
-224 TSNSLQEAAGL
+224 TNDPLREAAEL
-235 ITKSACE
+235 ITRSACDLFQIDGTSLWHLE
-242 IYDIACASIW
+242 G
-252 NLVDQRLEPIAE
+252 QRLVPIRAYE
-264 YRRSTGEY
+264 AASHTYFM
-272 LLPEPIDA
+272 PAPIDA
-280 SVFPSYL
+280 SRYAGYL
-287 EALHN
+287 DALHR
-292 SRAIDANDAQHDPR
+292 SRVVDPNNTVGDPR
-306 TREMADSFRP
+306 P
-316 RDISAILDASI
+316 RHSEHQDHHGKMVSVLDASI
-327 RIDGQVVG
+327 RVDGQVVG

-340 QTGTPREW
+340 QSTERTW

-364 QVISNHNRRTATSA
+364 QVITNHNRRTAASA

-408 FTAITQYTTEEV
+408 FAAITQYTSDEV
-420 HGQRLSELPAL
+420 HGHRLSELPAL
-431 ENLNELLLDA
+431 ENLNELLFDA
-441 NSSLTKSNSWQ
+441 PSSLAKSNSWQ

-470 ISKVYGDNRELTHY
+470 ISKVFNDQRQLTHY

-506 TDNLTNLGNRPAFI
+506 TDNLTNLGNRPSFI
-520 RNLDERF
+520 RSLDERF
-527 ARDCDIPIS
+527 ASDVETPVA
-536 LLLVDID
+536 LMLVDID

-566 RLRNSLNPSGIL
+566 RLRNSLDPSGTL
-578 ARFASNEFAILLD
+578 ARFASNEFAVLLD
-591 DTDLDAGQQVAS
+591 NTDPEAGQQLALQ
-603 SVLRTLD
+603 VLKTLD

-618 LISVTASVGL
+618 LINVTASVGL
-628 ACAPLHGHDPQTLM
+628 ACSPLHGRDPQTLM

-657 HQVQVFTEALNAE
+657 HQVQVFTEVLNAE

-696 KLCLRTGRLL
+696 KLCLRSGRLL

-713 WNHPERGMIRPDQF
+713 WNHPEKGMIRPDQF

-739 IGKWVA
+739 IGKWVV
-745 RQACRMSKE
+745 RQACRMSKH
-754 LTAAGFGR
+754 LTAAGYGP
-762 LQVAINLSPKQFSD
+762 LHVAINLSPKQFSD
-776 PELVASIATILQEE
+776 PDLVASISQILTEE
-790 NLDASLL
+790 QLPPNLL

-808 ATEDTRQQLDSLKK
+808 ATEDTRLLLGQLKG

-835 YSSFSYLKK
+835 YSSLSYLKK
-844 FPIDVIKI
+844 FPIDIIKI
-852 DRSFIRDIPDDQ
+852 DRSFINDIPTSQ

-893 QLAFLRRH
+893 QLNFLRRH

-911 DRPIPGEELVEKLR
+911 DRPIPSARLVEALK
-925 RYPRGPLA
+925 RYPRGPAA

>member
-1 VLTCQPALH
+1 
-10 DATLLHATSNWAC
+10 
-23 AHVRSVFLEASFFMK
+23 MK
-38 SQPDAAG
+38 SQPDAAS
-45 RTAAEVVTQLPVPS
+45 RMVAEVVTQLPVPS

-67 RLNEAN
+67 RLNEPS
-73 WALLYLDPNCEKQ
+73 WALLFLDPNCERQ

-96 LIGSPYASLMEPEAR
+96 LVGSPYASLMEPEAR
-111 YQLHDAVQ
+111 YQLHDAIQQQ
-119 LQLNNSPYYLV
+119 LTESTHYLI
-130 RYTLHTN
+130 RYTLHTASGSLN
-137 KGALG
+137 L
-142 VLELG
+142 LELG
-147 EGYKQHNRHLLRGY
+147 EAYKQHNRHLLRGY
-161 LMVVDGLFDDSEQQF
+161 LLVIDGLFEDDPLQ
-176 GPDLETQN
+176 PALDLETQN

-197 QHEQLLHLERVRA
+197 QQEQLLHLDRVRA
-210 QQGLILRLARHRYS
+210 QQDLILLLTRQRYS
-224 TSNSLQEAAGL
+224 SNDSLREAAEL
-235 ITKSACE
+235 ITRSACDIYE
-242 IYDIACASIW
+242 IDCASLW
-252 NLVDQRLEPIAE
+252 HLEGSMLVPISA
-264 YRRSTGEY
+264 YHRTKQEY
-272 LLPEPIDA
+272 LLPQPIDV
-280 SVFPSYL
+280 SVFPDYL
-287 EALHN
+287 DALHTG
-292 SRAIDANDAQHDPR
+292 RAIDAHNAMRDPR
-306 TREMADSFRP
+306 TREMAESLRP
-316 RDISAILDASI
+316 RDVNAMLDASI
-327 RIDGQVVG
+327 RVDGQVVG

-340 QTGTPREW
+340 QTGATRAW

-408 FTAITQYTTEEV
+408 FTAITQYSTEEV
-420 HGQRLSELPAL
+420 HGQRLAELPAL
-431 ENLNELLLDA
+431 ENLSELLFDA
-441 NSSLTKSNSWQ
+441 PSALAKSNSWQ

-484 IGIYEDITQS
+484 IGIYEDITQT

-527 ARDCDIPIS
+527 ARDSDAPIS

-566 RLRNSLNPSGIL
+566 RLRNSLIPSGSL
-578 ARFASNEFAILLD
+578 ARFASNEFAVLLD
-591 DTDLDAGQQVAS
+591 NSDLTVGQQVANQ
-603 SVLRTLD
+603 LLATLD

-618 LISVTASVGL
+618 LISVTGSVGL
-628 ACAPLHGHDPQTLM
+628 ACAPLHGRDPQTLM
-642 KNAGL
+642 RNAGL

-686 QNELEVFYQP
+686 QNELDVFYQP
-696 KLCLRTGRLL
+696 KLCLRSGRLL

-713 WNHPERGMIRPDQF
+713 WDHPEKGMIRPDQF

-739 IGKWVA
+739 IGKWIA
-745 RQACRMSKE
+745 RQACRMSKA
-754 LTAAGFGR
+754 LTAAGLGN

-776 PELVASIATILQEE
+776 PDLVASIANILKEE
-790 NLDASLL
+790 ALPAHLL

-808 ATEDTRQQLDSLKK
+808 ATEDTHLQLDQLKR
-822 LGLSLAMDDFGTG
+822 LGLTLAMDDFGTG
-835 YSSFSYLKK
+835 YSSLSYLKK
-844 FPIDVIKI
+844 FPIDIIKI
-852 DRSFIRDIPDDQ
+852 DRSFIHEIPDNQ

-893 QLAFLRRH
+893 QLSFLRRH

-911 DRPIPGEELVEKLR
+911 DRPIPGNELIEKLT
-925 RYPRGPLA
+925 RYPRGPIA

>member
-1 VLTCQPALH
+1 
-10 DATLLHATSNWAC
+10 
-23 AHVRSVFLEASFFMK
+23 MK
-38 SQPDAAG
+38 SQPDVA

-67 RLNEAN
+67 RLNEAS
-73 WALLYLDPNCEKQ
+73 WALLYLDPNCERQ

-91 VELCA
+91 VELCS
-96 LIGSPYASLMEPEAR
+96 LVGSPYASLMEPQAR
-111 YQLHDAVQ
+111 YQLHDAIQQQ
-119 LQLNNSPYYLV
+119 LTASPHYRV

-137 KGALG
+137 DGPLSL
-142 VLELG
+142 LEVG
-147 EGYKQHNRHLLRGY
+147 EAYKQHNRHLLRGY
-161 LMVVDGLFDDSEQQF
+161 LMVVDGLFSNL
-176 GPDLETQN
+176 PPMPAADLEDQN

-197 QHEQLLHLERVRA
+197 QQEQLQHLERVRA
-210 QQGLILRLARHRYS
+210 QQELILLLARQRYS
-224 TSNSLQEAAGL
+224 TNNSLQEAAEL
-235 ITKSACE
+235 ITRSACD
-242 IYDIACASIW
+242 IYQIDCASIW
-252 NLVDQRLEPIAE
+252 NLEGQQLVPISAFHRADQQHH
-264 YRRSTGEY
+264 
-272 LLPEPIDA
+272 LPAPIDA
-280 SVFPSYL
+280 SSFPDYL
-287 EALHN
+287 EALQS
-292 SRAIDANDAQHDPR
+292 SRAIDACNAMRDPR
-306 TREMADSFRP
+306 TRDMVESLRP
-316 RDISAILDASI
+316 MDIHAMLDASI
-327 RIDGQVVG
+327 RVDGQVVG

-340 QTGTPREW
+340 QSASTRDW
-348 QSDEIAF
+348 LSDEIAF

-364 QVISNHNRRTATSA
+364 QVINNHNRRTATSA

-408 FTAITQYTTEEV
+408 FTAITQYSTEEV
-420 HGQRLSELPAL
+420 HGHRLAQLPAL
-431 ENLNELLLDA
+431 ENLSELLFDA
-441 NSSLTKSNSWQ
+441 PSSLAQSNSWQ

-484 IGIYEDITQS
+484 IGIYEDITQT

-527 ARDCDIPIS
+527 ARDSDAPIS

-566 RLRNSLNPSGIL
+566 RLRNSLNAGGSL
-578 ARFASNEFAILLD
+578 ARFASNEFAVLLD
-591 DTDLDAGQQVAS
+591 NADLEVGQQMACQ
-603 SVLRTLD
+603 LLMTLD

-618 LISVTASVGL
+618 LISVTGSVGL
-628 ACAPLHGHDPQTLM
+628 ACAPLHGRDPQTLM
-642 KNAGL
+642 RNAGL

-686 QNELEVFYQP
+686 QNELDVFYQP
-696 KLCLRTGRLL
+696 KLCLRSGRLL

-713 WNHPERGMIRPDQF
+713 WNHPEKGMIRPDQF

-739 IGKWVA
+739 IGKWIA
-745 RQACRMSKE
+745 RQACRMSKQ
-754 LTAAGFGR
+754 LSAAGMGN

-776 PELVASIATILQEE
+776 PDLVASIASILKEE
-790 NLDASLL
+790 QLPANLL

-808 ATEDTRQQLDSLKK
+808 ATEDTRLQLDQLKSF
-822 LGLSLAMDDFGTG
+822 GLTLAMDDFGTG
-835 YSSFSYLKK
+835 YSSLSYLKK
-844 FPIDVIKI
+844 FPIDIIKI
-852 DRSFIRDIPDDQ
+852 DRSFIHEIPDNQ

-911 DRPIPGEELVEKLR
+911 DRPIPGSELLDKLK
-925 RYPRGPLA
+925 RYPRGPIA

>member
-1 VLTCQPALH
+1 
-10 DATLLHATSNWAC
+10 
-23 AHVRSVFLEASFFMK
+23 MK
-38 SQPDAAG
+38 SQPDAAS
-45 RTAAEVVTQLPVPS
+45 RMVAEVVTQLPVPS

-67 RLNEAN
+67 RLNEAS
-73 WALLYLDPNCEKQ
+73 WALLFLDPNCERQ

-96 LIGSPYASLMEPEAR
+96 LVGSPYASLMEPEAR
-111 YQLHDAVQ
+111 YQLHDTIQQQ
-119 LQLNNSPYYLV
+119 LSSSPNYLI
-130 RYTLHTN
+130 RYTLHT
-137 KGALG
+137 GQGPLSI
-142 VLELG
+142 LELG
-147 EGYKQHNRHLLRGY
+147 EAYKQHNRHLLRGY
-161 LMVVDGLFDDSEQQF
+161 LLVVEGLFSDGSTM
-176 GPDLETQN
+176 PILDLETQN
-184 SRLQIALELNQRA
+184 TRLQIALELNQRA
-197 QHEQLLHLERVRA
+197 QQEQLQHLERVRA
-210 QQGLILRLARHRYS
+210 QQDLILLLTRQRYS
-224 TSNSLQEAAGL
+224 SGNSLKEAAEL
-235 ITKSACE
+235 ITRCACD
-242 IYDIACASIW
+242 IYQIDCASIW
-252 NLVDQRLEPIAE
+252 NLEDQQLVPIAAYHRGSQE
-264 YRRSTGEY
+264 HRM
-272 LLPEPIDA
+272 PEPVDA
-280 SVFPSYL
+280 SNFPDYL
-287 EALHN
+287 EALH
-292 SRAIDANDAQHDPR
+292 SCRAIDAQNAMRDPR
-306 TREMADSFRP
+306 TREMAESLRP
-316 RDISAILDASI
+316 RDVNAMLDASI

-340 QTGTPREW
+340 QTGMTRAW

-364 QVISNHNRRTATSA
+364 QVINNHNRRAATSA

-408 FTAITQYTTEEV
+408 FTAITQYSTEEV
-420 HGQRLSELPAL
+420 HGHRLSELPAL
-431 ENLNELLLDA
+431 ENLSELLFDA
-441 NSSLTKSNSWQ
+441 PSSLAKSNSWQ

-484 IGIYEDITQS
+484 IGIYEDITQT

-527 ARDCDIPIS
+527 ARDSDTPIS

-566 RLRNSLNPSGIL
+566 RLRNSLSPSGSL
-578 ARFASNEFAILLD
+578 ARFASNEFAVLLD
-591 DTDLDAGQQVAS
+591 NTDLETGQQIANQ
-603 SVLRTLD
+603 LLMTLD

-618 LISVTASVGL
+618 LISVTGSVGL
-628 ACAPLHGHDPQTLM
+628 ASSPLHGRDPQTLM
-642 KNAGL
+642 RNAGL

-657 HQVQVFTEALNAE
+657 HQLQVFTEALNAE

-686 QNELEVFYQP
+686 QNELDVFYQP
-696 KLCLRTGRLL
+696 KLCLRSGRLL

-713 WNHPERGMIRPDQF
+713 WNHPEKGMIRPDQF

-739 IGKWVA
+739 IGKWIA
-745 RQACRMSKE
+745 RQACRMSKQ
-754 LTAAGFGR
+754 LTAAGMGN
-762 LQVAINLSPKQFSD
+762 LHVAINLSPKQFSD
-776 PELVASIATILQEE
+776 PDLVASIASILKEE
-790 NLDASLL
+790 QLPSSLL

-808 ATEDTRQQLDSLKK
+808 ATDDTHQQLEQLKK
-822 LGLSLAMDDFGTG
+822 LGLTLAMDDFGTG
-835 YSSFSYLKK
+835 YSSLSYLKK
-844 FPIDVIKI
+844 FPIDIIKI
-852 DRSFIRDIPDDQ
+852 DRSFIHEIPDNQ

-878 NLKLKVVAEG
+878 NLKIKVVAEG

-893 QLAFLRRH
+893 QLTFLRRH

-911 DRPIPGEELVEKLR
+911 DRPIPGSELIAKLK
-925 RYPRGPLA
+925 RYPRGPIA

>member
-1 VLTCQPALH
+1 MP
-10 DATLLHATSNWAC
+10 
-23 AHVRSVFLEASFFMK
+23 EASLFMK
-38 SQPDAAG
+38 SQTDAAG
-45 RTAAEVVTQLPVPS
+45 RSAAEVVTQLPVPS

-73 WALLYLDPNCEKQ
+73 WALLFLDPNCEKQ
-86 FGLPA
+86 LGLPA
-91 VELCA
+91 VDLCA
-96 LIGSPYASLMEPEAR
+96 LIGSPYASLMEPQAR
-111 YQLHDAVQ
+111 YQLHDDIQ
-119 LQLNNSPYYLV
+119 LQLASSPNYLI
-130 RYTLHTN
+130 RYTLHSP
-137 KGALG
+137 KGPLG
-142 VLELG
+142 LLEIG
-147 EGYKQHNRHLLRGY
+147 EAYKQHNRHLLRGY
-161 LMVVDGLFDDSEQQF
+161 FMIVEDLVSDGESVTDS
-176 GPDLETQN
+176 DLETRN

-197 QHEQLLHLERVRA
+197 QRDQFAHLERVRA
-210 QQGLILRLARHRYS
+210 QQDLILRLTRHRY
-224 TSNSLQEAAGL
+224 TTANTLLEAAEL
-235 ITKSACE
+235 ITRSACD
-242 IYDIACASIW
+242 IYDVDHASIW
-252 NLVDQRLEPIAE
+252 NLNDKRLEPITD
-264 YRRSTGEY
+264 YRRESGDYQTRTAIDISAYPTY
-272 LLPEPIDA
+272 LQ
-280 SVFPSYL
+280 
-287 EALHN
+287 ALN
-292 SRAIDANDAQHDPR
+292 TSRAIDASNIQTDPR
-306 TREMADSFRP
+306 TREMAISLRP
-316 RDISAILDASI
+316 GETRAVLDASI
-327 RIDGQVVG
+327 RIDGQVIG

-340 QTGTPREW
+340 QSGSTREW

-364 QVISNHNRRTATSA
+364 QVINNHNRRAATNA

-393 LLVNCDGVV
+393 LLVNCNGVV

-408 FTAITQYTTEEV
+408 FTAITQYSSEEV
-420 HGQRLSELPAL
+420 SGNKLSELPAL
-431 ENLNELLLDA
+431 ENLNQLLLEA
-441 NSSLTKSNSWQ
+441 NSSLTSSNSWQ

-527 ARDCDIPIS
+527 ARDTDTPMS

-566 RLRNSLNPSGIL
+566 RLRNTLSPTDVL
-578 ARFASNEFAILLD
+578 ARFASNEFAVLLD
-591 DTDLDAGQQVAS
+591 NTGQEAGQATASQVLA
-603 SVLRTLD
+603 TLD

-618 LISVTASVGL
+618 LISVTGSVGL
-628 ACAPLHGHDPQTLM
+628 ACAPLHGRDPQTLM

-696 KLCLRTGRLL
+696 KLCLLTGRLL

-713 WNHPERGMIRPDQF
+713 WNHPEKGMIRPDQF

-745 RQACRMSKE
+745 RQSCRMSKD
-754 LTAAGFGR
+754 LTAAGFGN
-762 LQVAINLSPKQFSD
+762 LQVAINVSPKQFSD
-776 PELVASIATILQEE
+776 PELVSSIAAILKEE
-790 NLDASLL
+790 QLDPSLL

-852 DRSFIRDIPDDQ
+852 DRSFIRDIPDDE

-888 IETAE
+888 IETAA

-911 DRPIPGEELVEKLR
+911 DRPIPGEELIEKLT
-925 RYPRGPLA
+925 RYPRRPSA

>member
-1 VLTCQPALH
+1 
-10 DATLLHATSNWAC
+10 
-23 AHVRSVFLEASFFMK
+23 MK
-38 SQPDAAG
+38 SQPDAAS
-45 RTAAEVVTQLPVPS
+45 RMVAEVVTQLPVPS

-67 RLNEAN
+67 RLNEPS
-73 WALLYLDPNCEKQ
+73 WALLFLDPNCERQ

-96 LIGSPYASLMEPEAR
+96 LVGSPYASLMEPEAR

-119 LQLNNSPYYLV
+119 LQLTESPHYLI
-130 RYTLHTN
+130 RYTLHTAA
-137 KGALG
+137 GTLSL
-142 VLELG
+142 LELG
-147 EGYKQHNRHLLRGY
+147 EAYKQHNRHLLRGY
-161 LMVVDGLFDDSEQQF
+161 LLVVDGLFEGEPLLPALDL
-176 GPDLETQN
+176 DLETQN
-184 SRLQIALELNQRA
+184 SRLHIALELNQRA
-197 QHEQLLHLERVRA
+197 QQEQLLHLDRVRA
-210 QQGLILRLARHRYS
+210 QQDLILLLTRQRYS
-224 TSNSLQEAAGL
+224 TNNSLQEAAEL
-235 ITKSACE
+235 ITRSACDIYE
-242 IYDIACASIW
+242 IDCASLW
-252 NLVDQRLEPIAE
+252 NLVGSMLVPISA
-264 YRRSTGEY
+264 YHRASQEY

-280 SVFPSYL
+280 SGFPDYL
-287 EALHN
+287 EALHTG
-292 SRAIDANDAQHDPR
+292 RAIDAHNAMRDPR
-306 TREMADSFRP
+306 TREMAEYLRT
-316 RDISAILDASI
+316 RDVNAMLDASI

-340 QTGTPREW
+340 QTGATRAW

-364 QVISNHNRRTATSA
+364 QVINNHNRRTATSA

-408 FTAITQYTTEEV
+408 FTAITQYTTDEV

-431 ENLNELLLDA
+431 ENLSELLFDA
-441 NSSLTKSNSWQ
+441 PSALAKSNSWQ

-484 IGIYEDITQS
+484 IGIYEDITQT

-527 ARDCDIPIS
+527 ARDSDTPIS

-566 RLRNSLNPSGIL
+566 RLRNSLSPSGSL
-578 ARFASNEFAILLD
+578 ARFASNEFAVLLD
-591 DTDLDAGQQVAS
+591 NTDQQAGQQIAS
-603 SVLRTLD
+603 QLLMTLD

-618 LISVTASVGL
+618 LISVTGSVGL
-628 ACAPLHGHDPQTLM
+628 ACAPLHGRDPQTLM
-642 KNAGL
+642 RNAGL

-686 QNELEVFYQP
+686 QNELDVFYQP
-696 KLCLRTGRLL
+696 KLCLRSGRLL

-713 WNHPERGMIRPDQF
+713 WNHPEKGMIRPDQF

-739 IGKWVA
+739 IGKWIA
-745 RQACRMSKE
+745 RQACRMSKD
-754 LTAAGFGR
+754 LTAAGLGN

-776 PELVASIATILQEE
+776 PDLVASIANILKEE
-790 NLDASLL
+790 ALPANLL

-808 ATEDTRQQLDSLKK
+808 ATEDTHLQLDQLKR
-822 LGLSLAMDDFGTG
+822 LGLTLAMDDFGTG
-835 YSSFSYLKK
+835 YSSLSYLKK
-844 FPIDVIKI
+844 FPIDIIKI
-852 DRSFIRDIPDDQ
+852 DRSFIHEIPDNQ

-878 NLKLKVVAEG
+878 NLKIKVVAEG

-911 DRPIPGEELVEKLR
+911 DRPIPGSDLIEKLK
-925 RYPRGPLA
+925 RYPRGPIA

>member
-1 VLTCQPALH
+1 
-10 DATLLHATSNWAC
+10 
-23 AHVRSVFLEASFFMK
+23 MK
-38 SQPDAAG
+38 SQTDAAG
-45 RTAAEVVTQLPVPS
+45 RSAAEVVTQLPVPS

-73 WALLYLDPNCEKQ
+73 WALLFLDPNCERQ
-86 FGLPA
+86 FGLAA
-91 VELCA
+91 VDLCA

-111 YQLHDAVQ
+111 YQLHDDIQQQ
-119 LQLNNSPYYLV
+119 LASSPNYLI
-130 RYTLHTN
+130 RYTLHTP
-137 KGALG
+137 KGPLG
-142 VLELG
+142 LLEIG
-147 EGYKQHNRHLLRGY
+147 EAYKQHNRHLLRGY
-161 LMVVDGLFDDSEQQF
+161 FLIVEGLVTTGEPVTDS
-176 GPDLETQN
+176 DLETRN
-184 SRLQIALELNQRA
+184 LRLQIALELNQRA
-197 QHEQLLHLERVRA
+197 QRDQFAHLERVRA
-210 QQGLILRLARHRYS
+210 QQDLILRLTRHRY
-224 TSNSLQEAAGL
+224 TTANTLLEAAEL
-235 ITKSACE
+235 ITKSACD
-242 IYDIACASIW
+242 IYDVDHVSIW
-252 NLVDQRLEPIAE
+252 NLNDKRLEPITDYSRE
-264 YRRSTGEY
+264 TGDYQSRTPVDISPYPTY
-272 LLPEPIDA
+272 LQ
-280 SVFPSYL
+280 
-287 EALHN
+287 ALN
-292 SRAIDANDAQHDPR
+292 TSRAIDASNIQTDPR
-306 TREMADSFRP
+306 TCEMAKILNQGETR
-316 RDISAILDASI
+316 AVLDASI
-327 RIDGQVVG
+327 RIDGQVIG

-340 QTGTPREW
+340 QSGSTREW

-364 QVISNHNRRTATSA
+364 QVINNHNRRAATNA

-393 LLVNCDGVV
+393 LLVNCNGVV

-408 FTAITQYTTEEV
+408 FTAITQYSSEEV
-420 HGQRLSELPAL
+420 SGHKLSELPAL
-431 ENLNELLLDA
+431 ENLNQLLLEA
-441 NSSLTKSNSWQ
+441 NSSLTNSNSWQ

-527 ARDCDIPIS
+527 ARDTDTPMS

-566 RLRNSLNPSGIL
+566 RLRNTLSPSDVL
-578 ARFASNEFAILLD
+578 ARFASNEFAVLID
-591 DTDLDAGQQVAS
+591 NTDQEAGQATATQVLA
-603 SVLRTLD
+603 TLD

-618 LISVTASVGL
+618 LISVTGSVGL
-628 ACAPLHGHDPQTLM
+628 ACAPLHGRDPQTLM

-696 KLCLRTGRLL
+696 KLCLLTGRLL

-713 WNHPERGMIRPDQF
+713 WNHPEKGMIRPDQF

-745 RQACRMSKE
+745 RQSCRMSKD
-754 LTAAGFGR
+754 LTAAGFGN
-762 LQVAINLSPKQFSD
+762 LQVAINVSPKQFSD
-776 PELVASIATILQEE
+776 PELVSSIAAILKEE
-790 NLDASLL
+790 ELDPSLL

-852 DRSFIRDIPDDQ
+852 DRSFIRDIPDDE

-888 IETAE
+888 IETAA

-911 DRPIPGEELVEKLR
+911 DRPIPGEELIEKLK
-925 RYPRGPLA
+925 RYPRRPSA

>member
-1 VLTCQPALH
+1 
-10 DATLLHATSNWAC
+10 
-23 AHVRSVFLEASFFMK
+23 MK
-38 SQPDAAG
+38 SQPDAAS
-45 RTAAEVVTQLPVPS
+45 RMAAEVVTQLPVPS

-67 RLNEAN
+67 RLNEAS
-73 WALLYLDPNCEKQ
+73 WAMLFLDPNCERP
-86 FGLPA
+86 FGLAA
-91 VELCA
+91 VELCS
-96 LIGSPYASLMEPEAR
+96 LISSPYASLMEPQAR
-111 YQLHDAVQ
+111 HQLHDAIQQQ
-119 LQLNNSPYYLV
+119 LTEASSYLI
-130 RYTLHTN
+130 RYTLHTPA
-137 KGALG
+137 GALKL
-142 VLELG
+142 LELG
-147 EGYKQHNRHLLRGY
+147 EAFKQHNRQLLRGY
-161 LMVVDGLFDDSEQQF
+161 LLVVDDLIESN
-176 GPDLETQN
+176 PVLAALDLENQN

-197 QHEQLLHLERVRA
+197 QQEQLLHLDRVRA
-210 QQGLILRLARHRYS
+210 QQDLILLLTRQRY
-224 TSNSLQEAAGL
+224 TSNNSLQEAAEL
-235 ITKSACE
+235 ITRSACD
-242 IYDIACASIW
+242 IYQVDCASLW
-252 NLVDQRLEPIAE
+252 NLEDSMLVPISAYHRASQE
-264 YRRSTGEY
+264 HQ
-272 LLPEPIDA
+272 LPEPIDV
-280 SVFPSYL
+280 SGYPDYL
-287 EALHN
+287 EALHTG
-292 SRAIDANDAQHDPR
+292 RAIDAHNVMRDPR
-306 TREMADSFRP
+306 TRELVECLRP
-316 RDISAILDASI
+316 RDVIAMLDASV
-327 RIDGQVVG
+327 RVDGQVVG

-340 QTGTPREW
+340 QSGASRAW

-408 FTAITQYTTEEV
+408 FTAITQYSTEEV

-431 ENLNELLLDA
+431 ENLSELLFDA
-441 NSSLTKSNSWQ
+441 TSALGKSNSWQ

-484 IGIYEDITQS
+484 IGIYEDITQT

-527 ARDCDIPIS
+527 SRDTDTPIS

-566 RLRNSLNPSGIL
+566 RLRNSLSPSGSL
-578 ARFASNEFAILLD
+578 ARFASNEFAVLLD
-591 DTDLDAGQQVAS
+591 NTDLCTGQQVANQ
-603 SVLRTLD
+603 LLATLD

-618 LISVTASVGL
+618 LISVTGSVGL
-628 ACAPLHGHDPQTLM
+628 ACAPLHGRDPQTLM
-642 KNAGL
+642 RNAGL

-686 QNELEVFYQP
+686 QNELDVFYQP
-696 KLCLRTGRLL
+696 KLCLRSGRLL

-713 WNHPERGMIRPDQF
+713 WNHPEKGMIRPDQF

-739 IGKWVA
+739 IGKWIA
-745 RQACRMSKE
+745 RQACRMSKH
-754 LTAAGFGR
+754 LTAAGLGN

-776 PELVASIATILQEE
+776 PDLVASIANILKEE
-790 NLDASLL
+790 ALPGSLL

-808 ATEDTRQQLDSLKK
+808 ATEDTHLQLDQLKR
-822 LGLSLAMDDFGTG
+822 LGLTLAMDDFGTG
-835 YSSFSYLKK
+835 YSSLSYLKK
-844 FPIDVIKI
+844 FPIDILKI
-852 DRSFIRDIPDDQ
+852 DRSFIHEIPDNQ

-911 DRPIPGEELVEKLR
+911 DRPIPGSDLIEKLR
-925 RYPRGPLA
+925 RYPRGPIA

>member
-1 VLTCQPALH
+1 
-10 DATLLHATSNWAC
+10 
-23 AHVRSVFLEASFFMK
+23 MK
-38 SQPDAAG
+38 SQPDAAS
-45 RTAAEVVTQLPVPS
+45 RMVAEVVTQLPVPS

-67 RLNEAN
+67 RLNEPS
-73 WALLYLDPNCEKQ
+73 WALLFLDPNCERQ

-96 LIGSPYASLMEPEAR
+96 LVGSPYASLMEAQAR
-111 YQLHDAVQ
+111 YQLHDAIQAQ
-119 LQLNNSPYYLV
+119 LSESTHYLI
-130 RYTLHTN
+130 RYTLHTAS
-137 KGALG
+137 GALNL
-142 VLELG
+142 LELG
-147 EGYKQHNRHLLRGY
+147 EAYKQHNRHLLRGY
-161 LMVVDGLFDDSEQQF
+161 LLVIDGLFEDD
-176 GPDLETQN
+176 PLLPALDLETQN

-197 QHEQLLHLERVRA
+197 QQEQLQHLDRVRA
-210 QQGLILRLARHRYS
+210 QQDLILLLTRQRYS
-224 TSNSLQEAAGL
+224 SNNSLQEAAKL
-235 ITKSACE
+235 ITRSACE
-242 IYDIACASIW
+242 IYQIDCASLW
-252 NLVDQRLEPIAE
+252 HLEGSMLAPISA
-264 YRRSTGEY
+264 YHRSTQEY
-272 LLPEPIDA
+272 LLPAPIDV
-280 SVFPSYL
+280 SVFPDYL
-287 EALHN
+287 DALHTG
-292 SRAIDANDAQHDPR
+292 RAIDAHNAMRDPR
-306 TREMADSFRP
+306 TREIAESLRS
-316 RDISAILDASI
+316 RDVNAMLDASI
-327 RIDGQVVG
+327 RVDGQVVG

-340 QTGTPREW
+340 QTGVTRAW
-348 QSDEIAF
+348 QQDEIAF

-393 LLVNCDGVV
+393 LLVNCDGIV

-420 HGQRLSELPAL
+420 HGQRLAQLPAL
-431 ENLNELLLDA
+431 ENLSELLFDA
-441 NSSLTKSNSWQ
+441 PSALAKSNSWQ

-484 IGIYEDITQS
+484 IGIYEDITQT

-527 ARDCDIPIS
+527 ARDSDAPIS

-566 RLRNSLNPSGIL
+566 RLRNSLNPGGSL
-578 ARFASNEFAILLD
+578 ARFASNEFAVLLD
-591 DTDLDAGQQVAS
+591 NTGLELGQQVANQ
-603 SVLRTLD
+603 LLTTLD

-618 LISVTASVGL
+618 LISVTGSVGL
-628 ACAPLHGHDPQTLM
+628 ACAPLHGRDPQTLM
-642 KNAGL
+642 RNAGL

-686 QNELEVFYQP
+686 QNELDVFYQP
-696 KLCLRTGRLL
+696 KLCLRSGRLL

-713 WNHPERGMIRPDQF
+713 WNHPEKGMIRPDQF

-739 IGKWVA
+739 IGKWIA
-745 RQACRMSKE
+745 RQACRMSKA
-754 LTAAGFGR
+754 LTAAGLGN

-776 PELVASIATILQEE
+776 PDLVASIANILKEE
-790 NLDASLL
+790 ALPSRLL

-808 ATEDTRQQLDSLKK
+808 ATDDTRLQLDQLKR
-822 LGLSLAMDDFGTG
+822 LGLTLAMDDFGTG
-835 YSSFSYLKK
+835 YSSLSYLKK
-844 FPIDVIKI
+844 FPIDIIKI
-852 DRSFIRDIPDDQ
+852 DRSFIHEIPDNQ

-911 DRPIPGEELVEKLR
+911 DQPIPGLDLIDKLK
-925 RYPRGPLA
+925 RYPRGPIA

>member
-1 VLTCQPALH
+1 
-10 DATLLHATSNWAC
+10 
-23 AHVRSVFLEASFFMK
+23 MK
-38 SQPDAAG
+38 SQPDAA
-45 RTAAEVVTQLPVPS
+45 RRRVAEVVTQMPVPS

-67 RLNEAN
+67 RLNEAS
-73 WALLYLDPNCEKQ
+73 WALLYLDPSCDKQ
-86 FGLPA
+86 LGLPA
-91 VELCA
+91 ADLCA
-96 LIGSPYASLMEPEAR
+96 LIGSPYASLMEAGACRPLHEAIQA
-111 YQLHDAVQ
+111 QLANGSNYRIH
-119 LQLNNSPYYLV
+119 
-130 RYTLHTN
+130 YTLNTAQ
-137 KGALG
+137 GALRLME
-142 VLELG
+142 VG
-147 EGYKQHNRHLLRGY
+147 EAYKQHKRQLLRGF
-161 LMVVDGLFDDSEQQF
+161 LMVMEDRPAPVAS
-176 GPDLETQN
+176 PAAVDLEDQN
-184 SRLQIALELNQRA
+184 ARLQAALALNQRT
-197 QHEQLLHLERVRA
+197 QQEQLQHLQRVRA
-210 QQGLILRLARHRYS
+210 QQELILHLTRQRYA
-224 TSNSLQEAAGL
+224 TGNSLLQAAELITRSACDIYGVDSATLWTLQGQQLIAITGYHRAEAAHRDSG
-235 ITKSACE
+235 SR
-242 IYDIACASIW
+242 DISDCP
-252 NLVDQRLEPIAE
+252 R
-264 YRRSTGEY
+264 
-272 LLPEPIDA
+272 
-280 SVFPSYL
+280 YL
-287 EALHN
+287 EALHT
-292 SRAIDANDAQHDPR
+292 SRAIDASDVSRDPR
-306 TREMADSFRP
+306 TRELARHLRP
-316 RDISAILDASI
+316 RQTTALLDASI

-340 QTGTPREW
+340 KQGTPRHW
-348 QSDEIAF
+348 QTDEIAF

-364 QVISNHNRRTATSA
+364 QVINNHDRRTATHA

-393 LLVNCDGVV
+393 ILVNCDGVV

-408 FTAITQYTTEEV
+408 FTAITQYTSEEV
-420 HGQRLSELPAL
+420 QGQRLAQLPAL
-431 ENLNELLLDA
+431 ENLGDMLFDA
-441 NSSLTKSNSWQ
+441 RSGLATSNSWQ

-470 ISKVYGDNRELTHY
+470 ISKVYGDNHELTHY

-506 TDNLTNLGNRPAFI
+506 TDNLTSLGNRPAFI

-527 ARDCDIPIS
+527 ARDSDTPIS

-566 RLRNSLNPSGIL
+566 RLRNSLNPSSSL
-578 ARFASNEFAILLD
+578 ARFASNEFAVLLD
-591 DTDLDAGQQVAS
+591 DTEPALGQQIAAQ
-603 SVLRTLD
+603 VLKTLD

-618 LISVTASVGL
+618 LINITASVGL
-628 ACAPLHGHDPQTLM
+628 ACAPLHGRDPQTLM

-657 HQVQVFTEALNAE
+657 HQVHVFTEALNAE

-696 KLCLRTGRLL
+696 KLCLKTGRLL
-706 GMEALLR
+706 GLEALLR
-713 WNHPERGMIRPDQF
+713 WNHPDRGMIRPDQF
-727 ISVAEETGLIIP
+727 ISVAEETGLIVP

-745 RQACRMSKE
+745 RQACRMARR
-754 LTAAGFGR
+754 LTAAGLGR

-776 PELVASIATILQEE
+776 PDLVPSIAAILIEE
-790 NLDASLL
+790 SLDPDLL

-808 ATEDTRQQLDSLKK
+808 ATEDTHRQLEQLKA

-835 YSSFSYLKK
+835 YSSLSYLKK

-852 DRSFIRDIPDDQ
+852 DRSFIRDIPDNQ

-878 NLKLKVVAEG
+878 NLKLQVVAEG
-888 IETAE
+888 IETAA
-893 QLAFLRRH
+893 QLAFLRRQ

-911 DRPIPGEELVEKLR
+911 DQPIPSEELIERLQ
-925 RYPRGPLA
+925 RYPRGAED

>member
-1 VLTCQPALH
+1 
-10 DATLLHATSNWAC
+10 
-23 AHVRSVFLEASFFMK
+23 MK
-38 SQPDAAG
+38 TQPDAAS
-45 RTAAEVVTQLPVPS
+45 RMVAEVVTQLPVPS

-67 RLNEAN
+67 RLNEAS
-73 WALLYLDPNCEKQ
+73 WALLFLDPNCERQ

-91 VELCA
+91 ADLCA
-96 LIGSPYASLMEPEAR
+96 LVGSPYASLMEPQAR
-111 YQLHDAVQ
+111 YQLHDAIQ
-119 LQLNNSPYYLV
+119 LQLASKPYYLI
-130 RYTLHTN
+130 RYTLHTTQGPLN
-137 KGALG
+137 L
-142 VLELG
+142 LELG
-147 EGYKQHNRHLLRGY
+147 EPFKQHNRQLLRGY
-161 LMVVDGLFDDSEQQF
+161 LLVMEVPGDAQGVSD
-176 GPDLETQN
+176 DLESQN
-184 SRLQIALELNQRA
+184 NRLQIALQLNQQA
-197 QHEQLLHLERVRA
+197 QQEQLQHLDRVRA
-210 QQGLILRLARHRYS
+210 QQDLILRLARHRYNAN
-224 TSNSLQEAAGL
+224 NSLLEAAQL
-235 ITKSACE
+235 ITRSACE
-242 IYDIACASIW
+242 IYEIDCASIW
-252 NLVDQRLEPIAE
+252 YLEGQRLEPISAFYRASQE
-264 YRRSTGEY
+264 YH
-272 LLPEPIDA
+272 LPEPIDA
-280 SVFPSYL
+280 SLYPNYL
-287 EALHN
+287 DALHT
-292 SRAIDANDAQHDPR
+292 SRAIDANNAMRDPR
-306 TREMADSFRP
+306 TREMAESLRP
-316 RDISAILDASI
+316 RDINAVLDASI

-340 QTGTPREW
+340 QTGSTRTW
-348 QSDEIAF
+348 QTDEIAF

-364 QVISNHNRRTATSA
+364 QVINNHNRRTATSA

-408 FTAITQYTTEEV
+408 FTAITQYSPEEV

-431 ENLNELLLDA
+431 ENLSELLFDA
-441 NSSLTKSNSWQ
+441 PSALAKSNSWQ

-484 IGIYEDITQS
+484 IGIYEDITQT

-506 TDNLTNLGNRPAFI
+506 TDNLTTLGNRPSFI

-527 ARDCDIPIS
+527 ARDSDTPIS

-566 RLRNSLNPSGIL
+566 RLRNSLSPSGSL
-578 ARFASNEFAILLD
+578 ARFASNEFAVLLD
-591 DTDLDAGQQVAS
+591 NTDLNTGQQIAIQ
-603 SVLRTLD
+603 VLKTLD

-618 LISVTASVGL
+618 LINVTGSVGL
-628 ACAPLHGHDPQTLM
+628 ACAPLHGRDPQTLM

-696 KLCLRTGRLL
+696 KLCLRSGRLL

-713 WNHPERGMIRPDQF
+713 WNHPEKGMIRPDQF

-739 IGKWVA
+739 IGKWIA
-745 RQACRMSKE
+745 RQACHMSKQ
-754 LTAAGFGR
+754 LTAAGLGN

-776 PELVASIATILQEE
+776 PDLVASIANILKEE
-790 NLDASLL
+790 ALPPFLL

-808 ATEDTRQQLDSLKK
+808 ATEDTRQQLDQLKG
-822 LGLSLAMDDFGTG
+822 LGLTLAMDDFGTG
-835 YSSFSYLKK
+835 YSSLSYLKK
-844 FPIDVIKI
+844 FPIDIIKI
-852 DRSFIRDIPDDQ
+852 DRSFIHEIPDNQ

-888 IETAE
+888 VETAA

-911 DRPIPGEELVEKLR
+911 DRPIPGKELIDKLK
-925 RYPRGPLA
+925 RYPRGPTA

>member
-1 VLTCQPALH
+1 
-10 DATLLHATSNWAC
+10 
-23 AHVRSVFLEASFFMK
+23 MK
-38 SQPDAAG
+38 SQTDAAG
-45 RTAAEVVTQLPVPS
+45 RIAAEVVTQLPVPS

-73 WALLYLDPNCEKQ
+73 WALLFLDPNCEKQ
-86 FGLPA
+86 LGLPA
-91 VELCA
+91 VDLCA
-96 LIGSPYASLMEPEAR
+96 LIGSPYASLMEPEVR
-111 YQLHDAVQ
+111 YQLHDDVQ
-119 LQLNNSPYYLV
+119 LQLSSSPNYLI
-130 RYTLHTN
+130 RYTLHTP
-137 KGALG
+137 KGPLG
-142 VLELG
+142 LLEIG
-147 EGYKQHNRHLLRGY
+147 EAYKQHNRHLLRGY
-161 LMVVDGLFDDSEQQF
+161 FMIVDELVAESEQ
-176 GPDLETQN
+176 PVDSDLETRN

-197 QHEQLLHLERVRA
+197 QRDQFAHLERVRA
-210 QQGLILRLARHRYS
+210 QQDLILRLTRHRY
-224 TSNSLQEAAGL
+224 TTANTLLEAAEL
-235 ITKSACE
+235 ITRSACD
-242 IYDIACASIW
+242 IYDVDHVSIW
-252 NLVDQRLEPIAE
+252 NLNDKRLEPITDYDRE
-264 YRRSTGEY
+264 SGDYRART
-272 LLPEPIDA
+272 PIDI
-280 SVFPSYL
+280 SPYPSYL
-287 EALHN
+287 QALHT
-292 SRAIDANDAQHDPR
+292 SRAIDASNIQTDPR
-306 TREMADSFRP
+306 TREMAESLTPMENR
-316 RDISAILDASI
+316 AVLDASI

-340 QTGTPREW
+340 QSASTREW

-364 QVISNHNRRTATSA
+364 QVINNHNRRAATNA

-408 FTAITQYTTEEV
+408 FTAITQYSSDEV
-420 HGQRLSELPAL
+420 SGRKLSELPAL
-431 ENLNELLLDA
+431 ENLNQLLLEA
-441 NSSLTKSNSWQ
+441 NSSLTNSNSWQ

-470 ISKVYGDNRELTHY
+470 ISKVYSDTRELTHY

-527 ARDCDIPIS
+527 ARDTDTPMS

-566 RLRNSLNPSGIL
+566 RLRNTLSPTDVL
-578 ARFASNEFAILLD
+578 ARFASNEFAVLLD
-591 DTDLDAGQQVAS
+591 NTGQEAGQTTASQVLA
-603 SVLRTLD
+603 TLD

-618 LISVTASVGL
+618 LISVTGSVGL
-628 ACAPLHGHDPQTLM
+628 ACAPLHGRDPQTLM

-696 KLCLRTGRLL
+696 KLCLLTGRLL

-713 WNHPERGMIRPDQF
+713 WNHPEKGMIRPDQF

-745 RQACRMSKE
+745 RQSCRMSKD
-754 LTAAGFGR
+754 LTAAGFGH
-762 LQVAINLSPKQFSD
+762 LQVAINVSPKQFSD
-776 PELVASIATILQEE
+776 PELVSSIASILKEE
-790 NLDASLL
+790 ALDPSLL

-852 DRSFIRDIPDDQ
+852 DRSFIRDIPDDE

-888 IETAE
+888 IETAA

-911 DRPIPGEELVEKLR
+911 DKPIPGEELIEKLQ
-925 RYPRGPLA
+925 RYPRLPSA

>member
-1 VLTCQPALH
+1 
-10 DATLLHATSNWAC
+10 
-23 AHVRSVFLEASFFMK
+23 MK
-38 SQPDAAG
+38 SQTDAAG
-45 RTAAEVVTQLPVPS
+45 RSAAEVVTQLPVPS

-73 WALLYLDPNCEKQ
+73 WALLFLDPNCEKQ

-91 VELCA
+91 VDLCA
-96 LIGSPYASLMEPEAR
+96 LIGSPYASLMEPQAR
-111 YQLHDAVQ
+111 YQLHDDIQQQ
-119 LQLNNSPYYLV
+119 LASSPNYLI
-130 RYTLHTN
+130 RYTLHSP

-142 VLELG
+142 LLEIG
-147 EGYKQHNRHLLRGY
+147 EAYKQHNRHLLRGY
-161 LMVVDGLFDDSEQQF
+161 FLIVDGLVTESETATDS
-176 GPDLETQN
+176 DLETRN
-184 SRLQIALELNQRA
+184 LRLQIALELNQRA
-197 QHEQLLHLERVRA
+197 QRDQFAHLERVRA
-210 QQGLILRLARHRYS
+210 QQDLILRLTRHRY
-224 TSNSLQEAAGL
+224 TTANTLLEAAKL
-235 ITKSACE
+235 ITKSACD
-242 IYDIACASIW
+242 IYDVDHVSIW
-252 NLVDQRLEPIAE
+252 NLTDKRLEPITD
-264 YRRSTGEY
+264 YRRESGDYQSRT
-272 LLPEPIDA
+272 PIDISA
-280 SVFPSYL
+280 YPTYL
-287 EALHN
+287 QALN
-292 SRAIDANDAQHDPR
+292 TSRAIDASNIQTDPR
-306 TREMADSFRP
+306 TREMAESLNPGEDK
-316 RDISAILDASI
+316 AVLDASI
-327 RIDGQVVG
+327 RIDGQVIG

-340 QTGTPREW
+340 QSGSTREW

-364 QVISNHNRRTATSA
+364 QVINNHNRRAATNA

-393 LLVNCDGVV
+393 LLVNCNGVV

-408 FTAITQYTTEEV
+408 FTAITQYSSDEV
-420 HGQRLSELPAL
+420 SGHKLSELPAL
-431 ENLNELLLDA
+431 ENLNQLLLEA
-441 NSSLTKSNSWQ
+441 NSSLTNSNSWQ

-527 ARDCDIPIS
+527 VRDTDTPMS

-566 RLRNSLNPSGIL
+566 RLRNTLSPSDVL
-578 ARFASNEFAILLD
+578 ARFASNEFAVLLD
-591 DTDLDAGQQVAS
+591 NTDQEAGQATASQVLA
-603 SVLRTLD
+603 TLD

-618 LISVTASVGL
+618 LISVTGSVGL
-628 ACAPLHGHDPQTLM
+628 ACAPLHGRDPQTLM

-696 KLCLRTGRLL
+696 KLCLLTGRLL

-713 WNHPERGMIRPDQF
+713 WNHPEKGMIRPDQF
-727 ISVAEETGLIIP
+727 ISVAEETGLITP

-745 RQACRMSKE
+745 RQSCRMSKD
-754 LTAAGFGR
+754 LTAAGFGN
-762 LQVAINLSPKQFSD
+762 LQVAINVSPKQFSD
-776 PELVASIATILQEE
+776 PELVSSIAAILREE
-790 NLDASLL
+790 ELDPSLL

-852 DRSFIRDIPDDQ
+852 DRSFIRDIPDDE

-888 IETAE
+888 IETAA
-893 QLAFLRRH
+893 QLTFLRRH

-911 DRPIPGEELVEKLR
+911 DKPIPGEELIEKLK
-925 RYPRGPLA
+925 RYPRRPSA

>member
-1 VLTCQPALH
+1 
-10 DATLLHATSNWAC
+10 
-23 AHVRSVFLEASFFMK
+23 MK
-38 SQPDAAG
+38 SQPDAAS
-45 RTAAEVVTQLPVPS
+45 RMVAEVVTQLPVPS

-67 RLNEAN
+67 RLNEPS
-73 WALLYLDPNCEKQ
+73 WALLFLDPNCERQ

-96 LIGSPYASLMEPEAR
+96 LVGSPYASLMEPEAR
-111 YQLHDAVQ
+111 YQLHDAIQAQ
-119 LQLNNSPYYLV
+119 LSESTHYLI
-130 RYTLHTN
+130 RYTLHTAS
-137 KGALG
+137 GSLSL
-142 VLELG
+142 LELG
-147 EGYKQHNRHLLRGY
+147 EAYKQHNRHLLRGY
-161 LMVVDGLFDDSEQQF
+161 LLVIDGLFEDD
-176 GPDLETQN
+176 PLLPALDLETQN

-197 QHEQLLHLERVRA
+197 QQEQLQHLDRARA
-210 QQGLILRLARHRYS
+210 QQDLILLLTRQRYS
-224 TSNSLQEAAGL
+224 SNNSLREAAEL
-235 ITKSACE
+235 ITRSACE
-242 IYDIACASIW
+242 IYQIDCASLW
-252 NLVDQRLEPIAE
+252 HLEGSMLAPISA
-264 YRRSTGEY
+264 YHRSTQEY
-272 LLPEPIDA
+272 LLPAPIDV
-280 SVFPSYL
+280 SIFPDYL
-287 EALHN
+287 DALHTG
-292 SRAIDANDAQHDPR
+292 RAIDAHNAMRDPR
-306 TREMADSFRP
+306 TRDMAESLRP
-316 RDISAILDASI
+316 RDVNAMLDASI
-327 RIDGQVVG
+327 RVDGQVVG

-340 QTGTPREW
+340 QTGATRAW

-364 QVISNHNRRTATSA
+364 QVINNHNRRTATSA

-393 LLVNCDGVV
+393 LLVNCDGIV

-420 HGQRLSELPAL
+420 HGQRLAELPAL
-431 ENLNELLLDA
+431 ENLSELLFDA
-441 NSSLTKSNSWQ
+441 PSALAKSNSWQ

-484 IGIYEDITQS
+484 IGIYEDITQT

-527 ARDCDIPIS
+527 ARDSDAPIS

-566 RLRNSLNPSGIL
+566 RLRNSLNPGGSL
-578 ARFASNEFAILLD
+578 ARFASNEFAVLLD
-591 DTDLDAGQQVAS
+591 NTGLELGQQVANQ
-603 SVLRTLD
+603 LLTTLD

-618 LISVTASVGL
+618 LISVTGSVGL
-628 ACAPLHGHDPQTLM
+628 ACAPLHGRDPQTLM
-642 KNAGL
+642 RNAGL

-686 QNELEVFYQP
+686 QNELDVFYQP
-696 KLCLRTGRLL
+696 KLCLRSGRLL

-713 WNHPERGMIRPDQF
+713 WNHPEKGMIRPDQF

-739 IGKWVA
+739 IGKWIA
-745 RQACRMSKE
+745 RQACRMSKA
-754 LTAAGFGR
+754 LTAAGLGN

-776 PELVASIATILQEE
+776 PDLVASIANILKEE
-790 NLDASLL
+790 ALPSRLL

-808 ATEDTRQQLDSLKK
+808 ATEDTHLQLDQLKR
-822 LGLSLAMDDFGTG
+822 LGLTLAMDDFGTG
-835 YSSFSYLKK
+835 YSSLSYLKK
-844 FPIDVIKI
+844 FPIDIIKI
-852 DRSFIRDIPDDQ
+852 DRSFIHEIPDNQ

-911 DRPIPGEELVEKLR
+911 DKPIPGLDLIDRLK
-925 RYPRGPLA
+925 RYPRGPIA